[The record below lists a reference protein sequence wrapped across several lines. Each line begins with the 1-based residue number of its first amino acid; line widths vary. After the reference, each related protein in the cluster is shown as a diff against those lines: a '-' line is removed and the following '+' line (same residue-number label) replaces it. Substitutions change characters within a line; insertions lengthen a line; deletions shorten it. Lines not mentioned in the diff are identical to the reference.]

1 MRAPRIGTSVATGI
15 GLAAGTA
22 LISGVAVFVNG
33 HAVRQFG
40 DPATFTTLKNAVAA
54 VVLVT
59 MALAVGGVP
68 RSLDGRRWVGVAV
81 LGLVGG
87 SVPFLLFFTGLA
99 EASAPA
105 AAVIHKTLFI
115 WVALLAVVLLRE
127 RPSAWLLGALVV
139 LLMAQL
145 LVQPPTGV
153 AWGGGETLIALAT
166 GLWAVETILAK
177 RLLGSVSP
185 LVAGAGRM
193 GFGLIVLVGF
203 LIATGRAGAVAQLG
217 LEQWAWVLGT
227 GVLLAGYV
235 ATWYGALRRAPAT
248 MVAAVLTIGAP
259 ITATLQLLSSGALP
273 AAGPLAGNAL
283 ILLAAGGVAVVA
295 LRSRPVPAVA
305 G

>member
-1 MRAPRIGTSVATGI
+1 MRAPRIGASLATGI
-15 GLAAGTA
+15 GLAVGTA
-22 LISGVAVFVNG
+22 VISGFAVFVNG

-54 VVLVT
+54 VVLVS
-59 MALAVGGVP
+59 MALAVGGPP
-68 RSLDGRRWVGVAV
+68 RSLGARRWAGMAA

-127 RPSAWLLGALVV
+127 RPGGWLLGALVV
-139 LLMAQL
+139 LLAAQL
-145 LVQPPTGV
+145 LVQPPAGV
-153 AWGGGETLIALAT
+153 TWSGGETLIALAT

-177 RLLGSVSP
+177 RLLGSVPP

-193 GFGLIVLVGF
+193 GLGLVVLIGF
-203 LIATGRAGAVAQLG
+203 LIVTGRAGAVAQLG

-259 ITATLQLLSSGALP
+259 ITATLQLLSTGALP

-305 G
+305 R

>member
-15 GLAAGTA
+15 GLAVGTA
-22 LISGVAVFVNG
+22 VISGVAVFVNA

-54 VVLVT
+54 VVLLS
-59 MALAVGGVP
+59 LAVTIGGVP
-68 RSLDGRRWVGVAV
+68 RALGARRWAGVAA

-115 WVALLAVVLLRE
+115 WVALLAAVLLRE
-127 RPSAWLLGALVV
+127 RPSAWLLAGLVI
-139 LLMAQL
+139 LLAAQL
-145 LVQPPTGV
+145 LIQPPSGV

-177 RLLGSVSP
+177 RLLAGVPP

-193 GFGLIVLVGF
+193 GFGLVVLVGF
-203 LIATGRAGAVAQLG
+203 LLATGRASALVQLG
-217 LEQWAWVLGT
+217 AEQWAWVLVT
-227 GVLLAGYV
+227 GLLLAGYV

-259 ITATLQLLSSGALP
+259 ITATLQVLSSGALP
-273 AAGPLAGNAL
+273 TAGPLVGNAV
-283 ILLAAGGVAVVA
+283 IVLAAGGIAVVA
-295 LRSRPVPAVA
+295 LRSRRVPEVA